1 MISVILNAILIVGL
15 IALAVVALLFL
26 FKWGL
31 LALMMS
37 IISFLQIPSTPFK
50 KWWAWLIQLPILFFQ
65 IVILI
70 ATYTEG
76 VLWQGILLAIFFQVC
91 ASGIIINIDKI
102 LTQKSR

>member
-1 MISVILNAILIVGL
+1 MISFILNAILIVGL

-50 KWWAWLIQLPILFFQ
+50 K
-65 IVILI
+65 
-70 ATYTEG
+70 
-76 VLWQGILLAIFFQVC
+76 
-91 ASGIIINIDKI
+91 
-102 LTQKSR
+102 

>member
-1 MISVILNAILIVGL
+1 MISFILNAILIVGL
-15 IALAVVALLFL
+15 IALAVV
-26 FKWGL
+26 
-31 LALMMS
+31 ALMMS

-50 KWWAWLIQLPILFFQ
+50 KWWAWLIQLPTLFFQ
-65 IVILI
+65 ITILI

-76 VLWQGILLAIFFQVC
+76 VLWQGILLAIFFQAC